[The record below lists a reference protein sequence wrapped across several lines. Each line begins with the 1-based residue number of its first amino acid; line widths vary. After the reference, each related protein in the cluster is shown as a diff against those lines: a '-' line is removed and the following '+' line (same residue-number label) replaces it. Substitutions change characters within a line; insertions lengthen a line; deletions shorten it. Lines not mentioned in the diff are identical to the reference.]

1 MKEVSKQTQRMEAT
15 HDKPA
20 MTMGLDIEAPDESHT
35 PEQKQRQLDTT
46 SRLIEAPERSLLYEF
61 LLFGSPIPEHQ

>member
-1 MKEVSKQTQRMEAT
+1 MKKVSKQTQRMEAT

-35 PEQKQRQLDTT
+35 PEQKQRQKQKLPVKEKAKT
-46 SRLIEAPERSLLYEF
+46 A
-61 LLFGSPIPEHQ
+61 